1 MVRGRRE
8 GAASRNQILSV
19 LGAQMA
25 GKLILVGADKLSLG
39 NVMGIDSRLL
49 ISVGGGLLLVLAA
62 GMGWLRGGWQ
72 MFALIVGTFLLT
84 ELVDVIMGYAGL
96 RGRARTRVPS
106 RPVNVAPAVAPGV
119 SPSEVAI
126 Y

>member
-1 MVRGRRE
+1 
-8 GAASRNQILSV
+8 
-19 LGAQMA
+19 MA
-25 GKLILVGADKLSLG
+25 GKLILVGADKLALG
-39 NVMGIDSRLL
+39 PIMGIDSKLL

-62 GMGWLRGGWQ
+62 GMGWLKGGWQ
-72 MFALIVGTFLLT
+72 YFALIVGTFLLT
-84 ELVDVIMGYAGL
+84 ELVDVVMGMAGL
-96 RGRARTRVPS
+96 RGRSRVPS